1 MKLNELFELYL
12 EDIDLTHQDTTLD
25 SIRYVYNSGLAKKYG
40 NKKLESIKF
49 KEIKKYQKELLNG
62 KHKTKDGKTYSISYI
77 NKIIALLKRL
87 LKYANIMSY
96 GDFTVTQIRGLES
109 VTSIIDKKAQLDTQI
124 IWSIKDFNNFL
135 KVVDNERD
143 RLLFSILYYTGMRKG
158 ELLSLCWKDV
168 DLIDQ
173 TITINTTAC
182 RVRGKGQCIKPPKSG
197 ASYRTLKVS
206 DIIMEELRRR
216 KELNAYYFQTHP
228 EAVQYWKNY
237 VCIGLNGELI
247 SNKTVTLGLY
257 KLCKKNGLPKI
268 SAHGLRHICA
278 TILLEQGVPLEEI
291 SHILG
296 HASSSTTFDIY
307 CGEIR
312 GRNNIIDFLSKNL
325 DPIIYMVRKV
335 G

>member
-1 MKLNELFELYL
+1 MQQIPNESY
-12 EDIDLTHQDTTLD
+12 I
-25 SIRYVYNSGLAKKYG
+25 
-40 NKKLESIKF
+40 
-49 KEIKKYQKELLNG
+49 EIKTENG
-62 KHKTKDGKTYSISYI
+62 IE
-77 NKIIALLKRL
+77 RR
-87 LKYANIMSY
+87 
-96 GDFTVTQIRGLES
+96 V
-109 VTSIIDKKAQLDTQI
+109 
-124 IWSIKDFNNFL
+124 
-135 KVVDNERD
+135 NE
-143 RLLFSILYYTGMRKG
+143 
-158 ELLSLCWKDV
+158 
-168 DLIDQ
+168 
-173 TITINTTAC
+173 N
-182 RVRGKGQCIKPPKSG
+182 CIKPPKSG
-197 ASYRTLKVS
+197 ASYRTLKVP

-307 CGEIR
+307 CDEIR

>member
-96 GDFTVTQIRGLES
+96 GDFTVAQIRGLES

-124 IWSIKDFNNFL
+124 IWSIKDYNNFL

-143 RLLFSILYYTGMRKG
+143 RLLFSVLYYTGMRKG
-158 ELLSLCWKDV
+158 ELLSLC
-168 DLIDQ
+168 
-173 TITINTTAC
+173 
-182 RVRGKGQCIKPPKSG
+182 
-197 ASYRTLKVS
+197 
-206 DIIMEELRRR
+206 
-216 KELNAYYFQTHP
+216 
-228 EAVQYWKNY
+228 
-237 VCIGLNGELI
+237 
-247 SNKTVTLGLY
+247 
-257 KLCKKNGLPKI
+257 
-268 SAHGLRHICA
+268 
-278 TILLEQGVPLEEI
+278 
-291 SHILG
+291 
-296 HASSSTTFDIY
+296 
-307 CGEIR
+307 
-312 GRNNIIDFLSKNL
+312 
-325 DPIIYMVRKV
+325 
-335 G
+335 

>member
-182 RVRGKGQCIKPPKSG
+182 RVRGKGQCIKPPKSK
-197 ASYRTLKVS
+197 SSHR
-206 DIIMEELRRR
+206 IIYINRSLNEMLLNHFI
-216 KELNAYYFQTHP
+216 KEKQ
-228 EAVQYWKNY
+228 NY
-237 VCIGLNGELI
+237 TSNIKQHYVFGGIKMI
-247 SNKTVTLGLY
+247 SFSTLGRIFMALD
-257 KLCKKNGLPKI
+257 
-268 SAHGLRHICA
+268 
-278 TILLEQGVPLEEI
+278 ILTL
-291 SHILG
+291 H
-296 HASSSTTFDIY
+296 
-307 CGEIR
+307 
-312 GRNNIIDFLSKNL
+312 
-325 DPIIYMVRKV
+325 
-335 G
+335 